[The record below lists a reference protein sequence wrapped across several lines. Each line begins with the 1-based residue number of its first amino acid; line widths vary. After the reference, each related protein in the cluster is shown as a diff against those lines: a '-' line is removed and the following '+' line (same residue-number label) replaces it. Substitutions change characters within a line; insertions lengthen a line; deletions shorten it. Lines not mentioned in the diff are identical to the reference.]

1 MRVVEARVRS
11 VRMKLVVGFS
21 AVLVAIMAL
30 SGLGIV
36 VLAQQSEPD
45 SPNIVIAQGL
55 AVPPE
60 SASRWRVREIEPL
73 SADEAGPLTPD
84 FSFAYQRSGATII
97 RNEVTGKRTRIEPG
111 EAYYFSADDEYTRFR
126 DGSDPSKTLIIEFV
140 ATDAS
145 TDVDGQIQFDSDAIE
160 SFPAGTYDYELY
172 RARLDGAQ
180 KTAFP
185 AHSGPALIF
194 VIEGSIEITPN
205 GGSASSLAAN
215 NGLIVEG
222 EANITA
228 GKDGAIY
235 IVAAFGDRVL
245 DPGEEPPATE
255 AAATPEPTESAATPE
270 PTEPAATPEASKNA
284 TPVAA
289 KTSATPVVEPTAKP
303 LAPSADEDRDGLLNG
318 QEKTLGTDPLNADT
332 DGDGLKDGDEVQ
344 RYKSDPTK
352 KDTDGDGLKDGDEIT
367 KSKTDPTKADTD
379 GDGTSDG
386 DEWFL
391 YGTDPTDKT
400 SKP

>member
-21 AVLVAIMAL
+21 AALVAILAL

-36 VLAQQSEPD
+36 ALAQNSEPD

-111 EAYYFSADDEYTRFR
+111 EGYYFSADDEYTRFR

-145 TDVDGQIQFDSDAIE
+145 TDVDGQIRFDSDAIE

-194 VIEGSIEITPN
+194 VIDGSIELTPKD
-205 GGSASSLAAN
+205 GSAGTLSAN
-215 NGLIVEG
+215 GGLIVDG
-222 EANITA
+222 DASITA

-255 AAATPEPTESAATPE
+255 AAATPEPTEPAATPE
-270 PTEPAATPEASKNA
+270 PSKNA

-289 KTSATPVVEPTAKP
+289 KASATPVVEPTAKP

-318 QEKTLGTDPLNADT
+318 QEKTLGTDPLNADS

>member
-1 MRVVEARVRS
+1 MRVVAASVRS
-11 VRMKLVVGFS
+11 IRTRFFYGL
-21 AVLVAIMAL
+21 AALLAAIGAIG
-30 SGLGIV
+30 GLGLA
-36 VLAQQSEPD
+36 VLAQDSEPD

-145 TDVDGQIQFDSDAIE
+145 TDVDGQIRFDSDAIE

-172 RARLDGAQ
+172 RARLDAAQ

-194 VIEGSIEITPN
+194 VIEGSIELTPKD
-205 GGSASSLAAN
+205 GSASSLSAN
-215 NGLIVEG
+215 NGLIVDG
-222 EANITA
+222 DASITA

-235 IVAAFGDRVL
+235 IIAAFGDRVL

-255 AAATPEPTESAATPE
+255 AAATPEPTET
-270 PTEPAATPEASKNA
+270 AATPEASVNA
-284 TPVAA
+284 TPVAS
-289 KTSATPVVEPTAKP
+289 KVSATPVVEPTAKP

-318 QEKTLGTDPLNADT
+318 QETTLGTDPLSADT

-367 KSKTDPTKADTD
+367 KSKTNPTKADTD